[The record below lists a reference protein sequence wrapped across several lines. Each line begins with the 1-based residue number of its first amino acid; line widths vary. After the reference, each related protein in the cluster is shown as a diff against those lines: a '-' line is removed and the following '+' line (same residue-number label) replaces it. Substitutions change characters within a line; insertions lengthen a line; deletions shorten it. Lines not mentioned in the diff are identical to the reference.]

1 MFRFRHSLGRLALA
15 VTALATGCS
24 TVIPPPL
31 GDFDLARQ
39 RDSVALLRVDV
50 GGPVRSEPIA
60 EARFWRME
68 QPGAE
73 GFVQRWVFSTRPST
87 GLQGSDA
94 WISVPLPPG
103 RHLVELRAM
112 PGGARTLHTVQI
124 PPHRAAV
131 YIGTFRRSCDPAGAA
146 CRLLPADGADAAAA
160 QAVVPEAHRG
170 AFPPA
175 VALAHPYPPTLRDVG
190 LPAPT
195 APRISVDAASWVAA
209 VDWQAI
215 VQGGAELGVPGGAY
229 TSGSMGDAL
238 AAPFGA
244 AVAAGAAAPAAVLLA
259 AVVVLVPIGLIGLA
273 VESERT
279 RRAQA
284 AAAER
289 EARAEELRAAWS
301 PCEATVAA
309 ALTPDRVQA
318 HLSAS
323 IPAPRERAAQAG
335 QTWHTS
341 VTRVV
346 LRRCGAD
353 GFGVEVATRWTA
365 QRPGAAEPAFDAH
378 YSRWVEGAQADRRLR
393 FSERPPWEVPLTPE
407 AACRPLAAWCADCG
421 AALLDQVL
429 QAVTGARD
437 AIAATR

>member
-1 MFRFRHSLGRLALA
+1 MFRLRAPLGRLGLA

-24 TVIPPPL
+24 TIVPPPL

-50 GGPVRSEPIA
+50 AGPVRAEPIA
-60 EARFWRME
+60 EARVWALDD
-68 QPGAE
+68 PGGK

-112 PGGARTLHTVQI
+112 PGGARTLQTVQI

-131 YIGTFRRSCDPAGAA
+131 YIGTFRRTCEAASAA

-160 QAVVPEAHRG
+160 QAVVPDAHRA

-175 VALAHPYPPTLRDVG
+175 VALARLYPPTLRDTG
-190 LPAPT
+190 LAAPA
-195 APRISVDAASWVAA
+195 APRLSVDAASWIAA
-209 VDWQAI
+209 VDWNAI
-215 VQGGAELGVPGGAY
+215 AGGGALLGVQQGTY
-229 TSGSMGDAL
+229 TSGSMTDAL
-238 AAPFGA
+238 AAPYGA
-244 AVAAGAAAPAAVLLA
+244 AVAAGAAAPAIVLLA
-259 AVVVLVPIGLIGLA
+259 AVVVLVPVGLIGLA

-279 RRAQA
+279 RRTQA

-289 EARAEELRAAWS
+289 EARAAELRAAWS
-301 PCEATVAA
+301 PCEATIAG

-318 HLSAS
+318 HLAAS
-323 IPAPRERAAQAG
+323 IPAPRQRATQPGQPWQA
-335 QTWHTS
+335 S

-353 GFGVEVATRWTA
+353 GFGVDVATRWTA
-365 QRPGAAEPAFDAH
+365 QQPGAAEPAFDAH

-393 FSERPPWEVPLTPE
+393 FSERPPWEVPVTPE
-407 AACRPLAAWCADCG
+407 AACRPLAAWCADGG